1 MAWKGDN
8 CKKVV
13 EVDRN
18 SRKKEASWSP
28 DWAAAAAAAVVA
40 AADNCTFAAAAAA
53 AVVIEGDRIDT
64 LSGRMRWLG
73 RNQKEGEG
81 CWNEYTVIYLMNSEH
96 VYLACVCDNIELSL
110 LSTFHGILRILF
122 YVCGR

>member
-1 MAWKGDN
+1 MAWKWDN

-28 DWAAAAAAAVVA
+28 GWAAAAAAAVVA
-40 AADNCTFAAAAAA
+40 ADNCTFAAAAA

-64 LSGRMRWLG
+64 LSGRMRWFG

-96 VYLACVCDNIELSL
+96 VCLVCVTTLN
-110 LSTFHGILRILF
+110 
-122 YVCGR
+122 